1 MPRGIKR
8 ELGFQN
14 KREGIR
20 VRGNWEERDEECE
33 LEKKAKLRNRGNL
46 GKRRERRIEKDE

>member
-20 VRGNWEERDEECE
+20 IRGNWEERDEECE
-33 LEKKAKLRNRGNL
+33 LEKKAKLRNRGKLREEERKKN
-46 GKRRERRIEKDE
+46 RRR